1 MIKLTRLNDSQLY
14 VNPHQIEFMEST
26 PDTIIKML
34 SDRKIIVKES
44 CEDII
49 KMIIA
54 YRKQIGIIGNDTT
67 V

>member
-44 CEDII
+44 CDEVIE
-49 KMIIA
+49 MIVN
-54 YRKQIGIIGNDTT
+54 YRKRIGILGNDTT

>member
-1 MIKLTRLNDSQLY
+1 MIKLTRLNDSQIY

-26 PDTIIKML
+26 PDTIIRML
-34 SDRKIIVKES
+34 SDRKIIVKED
-44 CEDII
+44 CEEVINKII
-49 KMIIA
+49 N

>member
-44 CEDII
+44 CEDVI

>member
-1 MIKLTRLNDSQLY
+1 MIKLTRLNDSKIY

-34 SDRKIIVKES
+34 SDRKIIVKED
-44 CEDII
+44 CEEVIKKII
-49 KMIIA
+49 S